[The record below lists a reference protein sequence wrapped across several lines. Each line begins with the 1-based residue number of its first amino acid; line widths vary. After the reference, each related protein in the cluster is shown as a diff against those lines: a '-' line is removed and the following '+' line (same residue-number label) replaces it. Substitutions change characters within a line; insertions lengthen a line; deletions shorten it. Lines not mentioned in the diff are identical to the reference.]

1 MGIIRRRQYDKQ
13 NQIKK
18 IFDISIDLECLGTI
32 NSDNTIVFHPCRL
45 NAVNTLYE
53 KGHKIIIFT
62 SKSKNDII
70 IDSIKNLKYHK
81 IIFDHVEC
89 DFIVSNA
96 AREQTPFFNELFD
109 RNYEIKPMKYLIE
122 YYSN

>member
-13 NQIKK
+13 NHIKK
-18 IFDISIDLECLGTI
+18 IFDISIDLDCLGTI
-32 NSDNTIVFHPCRL
+32 KSDNTIVFHPCRL

-70 IDSIKNLKYHK
+70 IESIKNLKYHK

-109 RNYEIKPMKYLIE
+109 RNYDIKPLKYLTE